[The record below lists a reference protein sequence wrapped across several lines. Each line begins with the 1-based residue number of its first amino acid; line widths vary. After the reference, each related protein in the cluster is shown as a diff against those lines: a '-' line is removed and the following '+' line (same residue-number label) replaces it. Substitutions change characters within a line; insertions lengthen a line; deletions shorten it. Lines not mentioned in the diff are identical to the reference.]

1 MSAVFSGIR
10 AYETSGRSG
19 EISGFFG
26 LVVVWVALESLD
38 QFMSFYRKSI
48 YLISFCSR
56 QQELDRTWKACIQA
70 IELQT
75 VKKSSSNTYHFDCKS

>member
-26 LVVVWVALESLD
+26 LLVVWVALESLD

-56 QQELDRTWKACIQA
+56 QQELDSTWKACIQA

-75 VKKSSSNTYHFDCKS
+75 VEKSSSNTYHFDCKS